1 MRVPHGVLPKVCR
14 VVPRHSVAIT
24 TCASPRS
31 MPLCPASRAVVAPD
45 RNVATRHC
53 VGAPTRPPYTRPGAP
68 PHARH
73 GWRDSRAAGHCHA
86 PTAPAPPGRLTP
98 SRYTAPIPAT
108 RPPGRP
114 PSVGLPPAH
123 FDTNSPG
130 PPTPYGLATAPHT
143 ACPSDQSLSPTKQYD
158 VHRNASAPPSSPS
171 PDDSSPAPVAPS
183 TCRRVSTSRSP
194 RLSSACAEATGTSN
208 SSP

>member
-1 MRVPHGVLPKVCR
+1 MFKVKHFFVRLPHGVLPKVCR

-68 PHARH
+68 PHVRH
-73 GWRDSRAAGHCHA
+73 GWRDSRTDGHCHA

-114 PSVGLPPAH
+114 PSVGLPPH
-123 FDTNSPG
+123 TLIQLLVNI
-130 PPTPYGLATAPHT
+130 PTDCRL
-143 ACPSDQSLSPTKQYD
+143 QYQRLVILLD
-158 VHRNASAPPSSPS
+158 SCFRRN
-171 PDDSSPAPVAPS
+171 D
-183 TCRRVSTSRSP
+183 
-194 RLSSACAEATGTSN
+194 
-208 SSP
+208 